1 MIVGVLLA
9 AGRSGRFGTEKL
21 IHTLQDG
28 TPMACAAARNL
39 LPATDRIVAVVHPDN
54 ATLLSLLEKEGAQVI
69 ECAESES
76 GMGHSIA
83 CGVRATSEASGW
95 LIALADMPFI
105 RPETIRQ
112 VADLLRTDARLAAPL
127 YRGRRGHPVGFNRIF
142 YRELVSLSGD
152 AGARDI
158 LDRHAAALHTFSC
171 DDPGTLID
179 IDTLADLEQAK
190 IE

>member
-21 IHTLQDG
+21 IHPLQDG

-39 LPATDRIVAVVHPDN
+39 LSATDRVVAVAHPDN
-54 ATLLSLLEKEGAQVI
+54 ATLLSPLGKEGVQVI

-112 VADLLRTDARLAAPL
+112 VADLLRAGARLAAPL
-127 YRGRRGHPVGFNRIF
+127 LRGRRGHPVGFNRIF
-142 YRELVSLSGD
+142 YGELVSLSGD

-158 LDRHAAALHTFSC
+158 LDRHAADLHTFSC